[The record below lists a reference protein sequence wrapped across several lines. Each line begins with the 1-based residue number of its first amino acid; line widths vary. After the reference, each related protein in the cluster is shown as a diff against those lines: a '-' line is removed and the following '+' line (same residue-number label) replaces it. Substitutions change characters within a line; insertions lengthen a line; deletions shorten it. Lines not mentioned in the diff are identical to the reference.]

1 MKILG
6 LDIGKVRVGIA
17 ISDETLFIAE
27 GLTTVKRTPAS
38 DFLSSLR
45 EIINAHQVEKI
56 IVGLPVNMNGSLG
69 PQAQG
74 VLSLASE
81 LEKQFGLP
89 VITWDE
95 RLTTV
100 AAEKILIKA
109 DVTRRKR
116 KKVVDKLAATLI
128 LQGYLDSLR
137 FDQNKQE
144 LVHE

>member
-6 LDIGKVRVGIA
+6 LDIGKVRVGVA
-17 ISDETLFIAE
+17 LSDETLLIAE
-27 GLTTVKRTPAS
+27 GLTTIKRTPAS
-38 DFLSSLR
+38 NFLSSLQ
-45 EIINAHQVEKI
+45 EIISEHNVEKI
-56 IVGLPVNMNGSLG
+56 VVGLPVNMNGSFG

-81 LEKQFGLP
+81 LEKHFALP

-100 AAEKILIKA
+100 AAEKVLIQA

-116 KKVVDKLAATLI
+116 KKVVDKLAAVLI
-128 LQGYLDSLR
+128 LQGYLDSLS
-137 FDQNKQE
+137 FDQNKQG
-144 LVHE
+144 L